1 MEKRI
6 ELLTE
11 EEMKAL
17 SFEELSA
24 YIQLVSIIENQ
35 LDREIKEEMGRE
47 A

>member
-1 MEKRI
+1 MNKKI
-6 ELLTE
+6 EFLTE

-35 LDREIKEEMGRE
+35 VKKELGRE
-47 A
+47 V

>member
-1 MEKRI
+1 MNKKI
-6 ELLTE
+6 EFLTE

-35 LDREIKEEMGRE
+35 LKKEIGRE
-47 A
+47 S

>member
-1 MEKRI
+1 MNKKI
-6 ELLTE
+6 EFLTE

-35 LDREIKEEMGRE
+35 LNKEIKQEMGRE
-47 A
+47 S

>member
-1 MEKRI
+1 MNKKI
-6 ELLTE
+6 EFLTE

-24 YIQLVSIIENQ
+24 YIQLVTIIEKQ
-35 LDREIKEEMGRE
+35 LDKEIKQEMGRE

>member
-1 MEKRI
+1 MNKKI
-6 ELLTE
+6 EFLTE

-35 LDREIKEEMGRE
+35 LKKELGRE
-47 A
+47 S

>member
-1 MEKRI
+1 MEKKI

-24 YIQLVSIIENQ
+24 YIQLVTILENQ
-35 LDREIKEEMGRE
+35 LQKEIGRE
-47 A
+47 V

>member
-1 MEKRI
+1 MEKKI

-24 YIQLVSIIENQ
+24 YIQLVTLIENQ
-35 LDREIKEEMGRE
+35 LDKEIKQEMESEG
-47 A
+47 

>member
-1 MEKRI
+1 MNKKI
-6 ELLTE
+6 EFLTE

-24 YIQLVSIIENQ
+24 YIQLVTIIEEQ
-35 LDREIKEEMGRE
+35 LKEEIGRE

>member
-1 MEKRI
+1 MNKKI
-6 ELLTE
+6 EFLTE

-35 LDREIKEEMGRE
+35 LKKEIGRE
-47 A
+47 V